1 MTGTQDRPRAGYFV
15 ALQQL
20 VTLLV
25 HFAQVFILSRILA
38 ATDYGVVAMAGSIF
52 ALAAVFKDFGF
63 STSTIQSEEID
74 PQDSTNLFWV
84 GLFSSCLIVTVILV
98 SSRLFS
104 AWFRE
109 PIVAPLL
116 CVFAVTFLIDSVGNQ
131 PTALAQRAFLF
142 QRLAIWKISGLFVG
156 LATGVGLA
164 LNGWGPWSIV
174 SINCVEAVITTLGA
188 FAITR
193 FRPGWI
199 ADLKRTKEHLKFGGA
214 LTLGGLLS
222 YAGGNIDRLIIGR
235 FLGAESLGYY
245 TRAHSLLILPMSK
258 MLSGFKRFNIA
269 SLSRVASQPTEF
281 RASVSK
287 ILIWY
292 LMVCSIIVVP
302 LSACSEDLI
311 RFAMGDKWLPVAPLF
326 AILAPY
332 IWVHVTSMICYLAHI
347 SKGDIKG
354 LTSYYAI
361 NFVLLTGCLA
371 ASVSFGLKWV
381 VIVYCLVGLIGVQST
396 LVYFA
401 WRRQFIDL
409 KSFCRLY
416 LVNAAISCAT
426 FAVLKGLQVW
436 IFHSSAPW
444 INLLLGVAV
453 SIPMMIALYSLIPEC
468 RSVLAT
474 FRNALFSTATGILRR
489 IPVSPRKVNHNR

>member
-1 MTGTQDRPRAGYFV
+1 MMGTEDRPRAGYFV

-20 VTLLV
+20 ATLLV

-74 PQDSTNLFWV
+74 PQDSRNLFWV
-84 GLFSSCLIVTVILV
+84 GLFSSCAIVTVILV
-98 SSRLFS
+98 SAPLFS

-156 LATGVGLA
+156 LLTGIGLA

-188 FAITR
+188 FIITG

-199 ADLKRTKEHLKFGGA
+199 ADLRRTKEHLKFGGV
-214 LTLGGLLS
+214 LTIGGLLS
-222 YAGGNIDRLIIGR
+222 YAGSNIDRLLIGR
-235 FLGAESLGYY
+235 YLGAESLGYY

-258 MLSGFKRFNIA
+258 VLSGFKRFNIA
-269 SLSRVASQPTEF
+269 SLSRVATQPAEF

-292 LMVCSIIVVP
+292 LMVCSLIVVP

-326 AILAPY
+326 VILAPY

-409 KSFCRLY
+409 KSFCGLY

-453 SIPMMIALYSLIPEC
+453 SIPLMIALYSLIPDC
-468 RSVLAT
+468 RSVVAT
-474 FRNALFSTATGILRR
+474 FRMALFSTATSILRC
-489 IPVSPRKVNHNR
+489 IPVSPRKVNHTR